1 MLESRNRII
10 FVKFLEQNK
19 PKILNM
25 NEYLEQQP
33 TQELDNPCISITKT
47 SKSFKKKVVL
57 QEVSIQLQKGIAY
70 GLLGKNG
77 AGKSTLINLIAG
89 LTTPSSGSVLINE
102 EEAHLLS
109 ASNKHKLGIM
119 TEQLPLQE
127 ELTGWEQL
135 WMVGLFYNLSKHDL
149 KPRIESLFD
158 YFFDDRDSIK
168 KRIGTYSTG
177 RRKKIG
183 LMAAVLHNPDILILD
198 EPFSGIDP
206 VSATRMIDFFTNWM
220 NPNRLLLISSHNL
233 DQVEK
238 MVSHLIV
245 VHQHQIIYSD
255 TVQHFTGQGLE
266 KMETKLYEM
275 LHGASKTLDDVAW
288 LLPNYESKAQ
298 TETV

>member
-1 MLESRNRII
+1 MSDI
-10 FVKFLEQNK
+10 FEPVSTKDV
-19 PKILNM
+19 
-25 NEYLEQQP
+25 
-33 TQELDNPCISITKT
+33 DNSCISITKA

-57 QEVSIQLQKGIAY
+57 QEVSLQLQRGIAY

-89 LTTPSSGSVLINE
+89 LTTPSSGSVLIKD

-109 ASNKHKLGIM
+109 PSNKHKLGIL

-135 WMVGLFYNLSKHDL
+135 WMVGLFYNLPKKNL

-158 YFFDDRDSIK
+158 YFFDDRDAMK

-177 RRKKIG
+177 MRKKIG

-245 VHQHQIIYSD
+245 VHQQKIIYSD

-288 LLPNYESKAQ
+288 LLLNYESKTQ

>member
-1 MLESRNRII
+1 MSESLI
-10 FVKFLEQNK
+10 
-19 PKILNM
+19 P
-25 NEYLEQQP
+25 
-33 TQELDNPCISITKT
+33 QEEKNCISIEKA

-57 QEVSIQLQKGIAY
+57 QEVTIQLQSGISY

-77 AGKSTLINLIAG
+77 AGKSTLINMIAG
-89 LTTPSSGSVLINE
+89 LTTPTTGSVLIYDE
-102 EEAHLLS
+102 PAHSLT
-109 ASNKHKLGIM
+109 ADTKHKIGIL

-135 WMVGLFYNLSKHDL
+135 WMVGLFYNLPKNEL

-158 YFFDDRDSIK
+158 YFFDDRDAMK

-177 RRKKIG
+177 MRKKIG
-183 LMAAVLHNPDILILD
+183 LMAAVLNNPDILILD

-206 VSATRMIDFFTNWM
+206 VSATRMIDFFKSWM

-245 VHQHQIIYSD
+245 VHQQNIIYTD

-288 LLPNYESKAQ
+288 LLPNYESKNQ
-298 TETV
+298 TATV